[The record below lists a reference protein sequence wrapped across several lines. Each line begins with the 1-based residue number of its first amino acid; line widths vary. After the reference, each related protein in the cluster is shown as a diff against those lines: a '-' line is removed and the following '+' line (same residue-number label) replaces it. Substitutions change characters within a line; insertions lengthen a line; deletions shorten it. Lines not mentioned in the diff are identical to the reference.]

1 VLSSGQACPSFG
13 KPGLKFSPPRPAAWE
28 GRERNSQN
36 HGVVVRDRGSMHA
49 ERCMHASEGV
59 QEKERKE
66 GVRAASFLIAAAASS
81 AGAGMIFE
89 PRVRAPLRNVVGFK

>member
-28 GRERNSQN
+28 GRENKLTKTW
-36 HGVVVRDRGSMHA
+36 GFRDRGSMHA

-59 QEKERKE
+59 QREKQ
-66 GVRAASFLIAAAASS
+66 GVASCELFDSRSREL
-81 AGAGMIFE
+81 E
-89 PRVRAPLRNVVGFK
+89 LRCEQE